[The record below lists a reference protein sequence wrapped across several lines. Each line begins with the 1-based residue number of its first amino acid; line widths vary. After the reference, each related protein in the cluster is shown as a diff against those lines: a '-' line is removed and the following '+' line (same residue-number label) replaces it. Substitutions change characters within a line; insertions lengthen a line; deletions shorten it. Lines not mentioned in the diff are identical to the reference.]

1 VEHMF
6 VEKLFNFEDSISR
19 KDILPNISSDFLLS
33 FRKEHFYI
41 KKYGNLWGV

>member
-1 VEHMF
+1 MF

-19 KDILPNISSDFLLS
+19 KDILPNISSDFYCPSEKNISIL
-33 FRKEHFYI
+33 